1 MNPKHSRQRPHFVLL
16 RRSGVLAL
24 GLLAAA
30 ALAQNAP
37 APARSVAPRA
47 TPGATLAA
55 AATPRKEAAGTALH
69 PQPWLAGALLAPM
82 VGPVTLYAPPAG
94 QPVRGLALFA
104 SGDGGWNLGVIDMA
118 RRAAASGL
126 WVAGFST
133 PRYFKSLAAQ
143 PASQCV
149 NAAGTLQA
157 LGSSIKQQ
165 LGLPPTLP
173 VILVGYSSGATLVY
187 AALVQAKP
195 DTFQGGLSLGF
206 CPEMETRHPFCPGT
220 GDLTF
225 ARSKIP
231 PHWPALAQNTHLQAP
246 WHILQGDIDEV
257 CAPRYAPDFVAGVPG
272 AKAWVLPHV
281 GHGFGY
287 PRNWA
292 AQYQQA
298 LNTLLPAMPT
308 AAAAVAHSA
317 AGSNA
322 ARPAR
327 QSPTAPRTAVW
338 SSGLR

>member
-1 MNPKHSRQRPHFVLL
+1 MNPKHSRQRPHLVLL
-16 RRSGVLAL
+16 RRIGVLAL
-24 GLLAAA
+24 GLLAGA

-37 APARSVAPRA
+37 APARSAATRA
-47 TPGATLAA
+47 TPGAAS
-55 AATPRKEAAGTALH
+55 TPRAAAGTALH
-69 PQPWLAGALLAPM
+69 PQPWLAGALQAPM

-143 PASQCV
+143 PASRCV
-149 NAAGTLQA
+149 NAADALQA
-157 LGSSIKQQ
+157 LGSNIKQQ
-165 LGLPPTLP
+165 LGLPPMLP
-173 VILVGYSSGATLVY
+173 VVLIGYSSGATLVY

-195 DTFQGGLSLGF
+195 DIFQGGLSLGF

-220 GDLTF
+220 GDLTS
-225 ARSKIP
+225 ARSQTP

-257 CAPRYAPDFVAGVPG
+257 CAPRYAPDFVAGVAG

-298 LNTLLPAMPT
+298 LDTLLPAIPAT
-308 AAAAVAHSA
+308 TAVAHSS
-317 AGSNA
+317 AGSSA

-327 QSPTAPRTAVW
+327 QSPAPRAAVW
-338 SSGLR
+338 SSGLH